1 MFEISRYVLNKNTQV
16 TLQKLWFFKIQG
28 VLKCI
33 GSIFPWFPFSVHLEE
48 INWFIKSSHAI
59 KKQAVVSDMIE
70 AFTEREHMVNTL
82 SLGMVSN
89 IEYV

>member
-70 AFTEREHMVNTL
+70 TEREHMVW
-82 SLGMVSN
+82 VSN